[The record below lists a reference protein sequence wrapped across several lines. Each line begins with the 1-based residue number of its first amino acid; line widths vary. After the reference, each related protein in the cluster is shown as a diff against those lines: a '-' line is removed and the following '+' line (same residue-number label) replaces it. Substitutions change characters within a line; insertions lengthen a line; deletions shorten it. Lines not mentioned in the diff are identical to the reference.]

1 MEEKLAISL
10 NNNVKFWSQLLTFIY
25 ILIGLLCIGY
35 GLYIVFLPWGNSNR
49 DAYEATG
56 ICMTLFGS
64 CLCCV
69 SYLGHLSTI
78 YQTRKYGTG
87 KHCNY
92 LIYLYIYLG

>member
-35 GLYIVFLPWGNSNR
+35 GLYIVFLPWGN
-49 DAYEATG
+49 G

-87 KHCNY
+87 KLCN
-92 LIYLYIYLG
+92 